1 MICLPGM
8 AQIWAAVPEA
18 RVVGGAVRDML
29 VGRDVAD
36 VDFAAPLSP
45 DELMV
50 RAKKAGLK
58 FIPTGLAHGTITLL
72 AAGRAFEVTSL
83 RRDVETDGRH
93 ARVAFTDDWQEDAA
107 RRDFTVNAMSCGQDG
122 KVFDYFGGQS
132 DLEAGIIR
140 FVGDARQRIV
150 EDYLRILRFFRFFA
164 RYGQGKPNADAVAG
178 ITAER
183 GGIANLSAER
193 VWSEIK
199 KIVQAPAP
207 LPAVMLMQQ
216 TGVLEIIL
224 PGAYPERLAA
234 LLARGAPADPLLRLA
249 ALTNEDLASRL
260 RLSSAE
266 AQSLTEWRRPF
277 ALVPKDTDSQVRRA
291 LANTKPDVLLAQSW
305 LYGGDDASWASLRA
319 RLSKVQVPIFPVLGR
334 DLLAL
339 GLQPGAQMGECL
351 AALRQWWWEGGCV
364 AQKPE
369 CLARLVDS
377 SLLKKREE
385 C

>member
-8 AQIWAAVPEA
+8 AQIWAAVPGA